1 MTAEWQP
8 REPFSVT
15 TGLPATASVCA
26 PDAEAE
32 LVDRARAG
40 DPDAFDALC
49 RWHGDR
55 LLRQATLWCGDAG
68 TAEDLVQETLIAAW
82 RCLGRYH
89 GGCRF
94 FTWLCAILI
103 RRHRMARR
111 REWAARILGLRL
123 ASGGGGTSPKPAG
136 AEVEEETGG
145 PDDPAIRP
153 DHRLE
158 AAEQAAAVRASLDRL
173 PVKLREVVVL
183 RFYAGDSLEGIAAAL
198 GCPVGTVKSRL
209 FHGLEA
215 LRRMKALA
223 GERKS

>member
-1 MTAEWQP
+1 M
-8 REPFSVT
+8 T
-15 TGLPATASVCA
+15 TGLPDTAAVRAS
-26 PDAEAE
+26 DSDSEAE

-40 DPDAFDALC
+40 DPAAFDVLC
-49 RWHGDR
+49 RRHGDR

-68 TAEDLVQETLIAAW
+68 TAQDLVQETLIAAW
-82 RCLGRYH
+82 RCLARYQ

-111 REWAARILGLRL
+111 REWAARILGRRL
-123 ASGGGGTSPKPAG
+123 GSVLGVAGPEPAG
-136 AEVEEETGG
+136 VEVDEEAGG
-145 PDDPAIRP
+145 PVDPAIRP

-158 AAEQAAAVRASLDRL
+158 AAERAAAVRAGLDRL
-173 PVKLREVVVL
+173 PAKLREVVVL

-223 GERKS
+223 GERMS